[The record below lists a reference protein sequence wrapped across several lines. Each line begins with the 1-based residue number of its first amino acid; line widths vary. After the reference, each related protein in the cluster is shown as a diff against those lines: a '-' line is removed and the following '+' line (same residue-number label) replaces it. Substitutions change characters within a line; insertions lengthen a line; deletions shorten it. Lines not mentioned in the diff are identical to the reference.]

1 MKKKVL
7 FMMPALPGGGA
18 EKVLMDVLKHFDY
31 QTYTVTLFLEYR
43 EGVYLADIPRQVEVL
58 ALHGKNNLWFQ
69 RIHRRLA
76 ERKLYIPF
84 HECVYRRMLL
94 RLLRNRSFDTIVSF
108 MEGAAVKFHSYIFDK
123 AQRNVSW
130 VHIDLKK
137 KHWSLGNF
145 RDEDDECAAYRR
157 MDEIVFVSQD
167 ARSRMLEM
175 YPLDAS
181 RCSVLYNLIDAE
193 AIQEK
198 ANSILVEKRRF
209 TVCMV
214 GRLNRQK
221 RYDRAVEVAH
231 RLKEAGYEVD
241 FWVLGEGELEADLR
255 RQIARYGLEDSF
267 ILKGFVKP
275 PYAYLAQADMLL
287 NTSESEGYPLTI
299 CEALCLGVPVVAT
312 RITGASEILDDS
324 RYGLLVD
331 EAVDSIYQ
339 GIKSLLD
346 DRQKLGMYAQK
357 AKERSEIF
365 QVSETMKSVYEL
377 LD

>member
-1 MKKKVL
+1 
-7 FMMPALPGGGA
+7 MMPALPGGGA
-18 EKVLMDVLKHFDY
+18 EKVLIDILKHFDY
-31 QTYTVTLFLEYR
+31 PSYEVTLFLEYR
-43 EGVYLADIPRQVEVL
+43 EGVYLADIPQQVEVL

-69 RIHRRLA
+69 RLHRRLA
-76 ERKLYIPF
+76 ERKLYIPL
-84 HECVYRRMLL
+84 HECVYRRMFLH
-94 RLLRNRSFDTIVSF
+94 LLRNRSFDTIVSF
-108 MEGAAVKFHSYIFDK
+108 MEGAVVKFHSYIFDK

-145 RDEDDECAAYRR
+145 RDDQDECAAYCR

-167 ARSRMLEM
+167 ARSRMLEL

-181 RCSVLYNLIDAE
+181 RCSVQYNLIDAE

-209 TVCMV
+209 TICMV

-221 RYDRAVEVAH
+221 RYDRAIEVAH
-231 RLKEAGYEVD
+231 RLKKAAYEVD

-255 RQIARYGLEDSF
+255 QQIARSGLEDSF

-287 NTSESEGYPLTI
+287 NTSESEGYPLTL

-312 RITGASEILDDS
+312 CITGASEILDNS

-331 EAVDSIYQ
+331 ETVDSIYQ

-346 DRQKLGMYAQK
+346 DWQKLSEYAQK
-357 AKERSEIF
+357 AKERSKMF
-365 QVSETMKSVYEL
+365 QVSETMKSIYKIL
-377 LD
+377 N

>member
-1 MKKKVL
+1 
-7 FMMPALPGGGA
+7 MMPALPGGGA

-287 NTSESEGYPLTI
+287 NTSESEGFSLVVA
-299 CEALCLGVPVVAT
+299 EAFCLGVPVVST
-312 RITGASEILDDS
+312 RTVGPVELLDDS

-331 EAVDSIYQ
+331 ETLDSIYQ

-346 DRQKLGMYAQK
+346 DRRKLGMYAQK

-365 QVSETMKSVYEL
+365 QVSETMKSIYEIL
-377 LD
+377 NQ